1 MMNRKNQKKET
12 FEYIE
17 NPEQMKGFYEIPVPD
32 DLDQRIQA
40 GIEKGKKRRK
50 KTLFRRTAKAGMGMA
65 AAVALASVLCI
76 SNPSFAAKMP
86 VIGHIFEQVENNI
99 SVKGDFSQVA
109 ETLAQSENVADQNT
123 DKTVKNADSKNGN
136 AGSDDDSEVPADGAY
151 TKTSNGI
158 TVTLSEVYYNKNAIT
173 SHN

>member
-136 AGSDDDSEVPADGAY
+136 AGSDDDSEVPSDGAY

-158 TVTLSEVYYNKNAIT
+158 TVT
-173 SHN
+173 

>member
-1 MMNRKNQKKET
+1 
-12 FEYIE
+12 
-17 NPEQMKGFYEIPVPD
+17 
-32 DLDQRIQA
+32 
-40 GIEKGKKRRK
+40 
-50 KTLFRRTAKAGMGMA
+50 MA

-86 VIGHIFEQVENNI
+86 LIGHIFEQVENNT

-109 ETLAQSENVADQNT
+109 ETLTQSTENTADQKA

-136 AGSDDDSEVPADGAY
+136 TGIEMIRKSRDGAY

-158 TVTLSEVYYNKNAIT
+158 TVTLSEVYYNK
-173 SHN
+173 SHVHCYEPLQ